1 MPRRLIEMQVL
12 PPFRERVGRVW
23 LRRVVAGALDAA
35 DPSGAEGASVVIADD
50 ATLHDLNRRY
60 RGIDEPTDVLA
71 FAWEESARPVN
82 GASASEARRG
92 LAGAAPTMSPRDP
105 AGGSTACTESTEGAE
120 PWGPAGEETMGEVVV
135 SYPLAVRQAR
145 QHGHS
150 VEREVALLVVHGV
163 LHLAGHDH
171 EEPEEEAVMRGLEER
186 TVEQLFRGALA
197 PQEARG

>member
-1 MPRRLIEMQVL
+1 MPRRLIEMQVF
-12 PPFRERVGRVW
+12 PPFRELVGRVW

-92 LAGAAPTMSPRDP
+92 LAGAAP
-105 AGGSTACTESTEGAE
+105 
-120 PWGPAGEETMGEVVV
+120 WGPAGEETMGEVVV

-150 VEREVALLVVHGV
+150 VVREVALLVVHGV